1 MADGRLD
8 WSPTS
13 ETEFLQHVH
22 TLAAELSAA
31 GELPAALK
39 ITADSFVPFDGHDD
53 SAGGPDWTD
62 SWQSR
67 MKVSSLT

>member
-1 MADGRLD
+1 ML
-8 WSPTS
+8 
-13 ETEFLQHVH
+13 

-53 SAGGPDWTD
+53 SVGGPDWTD